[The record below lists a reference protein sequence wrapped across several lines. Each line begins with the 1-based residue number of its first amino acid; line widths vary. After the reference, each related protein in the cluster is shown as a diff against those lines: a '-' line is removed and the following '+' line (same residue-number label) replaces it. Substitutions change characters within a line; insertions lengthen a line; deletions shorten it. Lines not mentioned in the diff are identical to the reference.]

1 MTRAPYNI
9 HILLYRTGNGGN
21 REYAIFRRADDS
33 KWQGISGGGEDGETI
48 LESALREGY
57 EEASLPQ
64 STILHRLDC
73 VSYIPSSEFKA
84 SEIWGDKVVVVPMY
98 FFGGYYDGEIKLS
111 HEHSEFKWCSF
122 DEAMNLIYWHDQKNA
137 LWELNERLERGV
149 LKQCR
154 EGMQIIKVVDKSLA
168 DICDELLTYL
178 IKDERKY
185 DKNINENFVVRDWY
199 STTINNKHRVTFAAI
214 VEGEAIGFIHGLIKE
229 EAGTVVN
236 DTVVKLDALYVKNN
250 NRKQGVG
257 TALIEKF
264 KKWSKEVGAKYIDLS
279 VLVDNCSTVELYR
292 KNGFIPLESYMRH
305 ELK

>member
-1 MTRAPYNI
+1 MARAPYNI
-9 HILLYRTGNGGN
+9 HIFLYRTGKAGN
-21 REYAIFRRADDS
+21 REYAIFRRADDL

-57 EEASLPQ
+57 EEAGLPQ
-64 STILHRLDC
+64 LTNLHRLDS

-84 SEIWGDKVVVVPMY
+84 SEYWGKDVVVVPMY
-98 FFGGYYDGEIKLS
+98 FFSGYYDGEIKLS

-122 DEAMNLIYWHDQKNA
+122 DEAMNLMYWHDQKNA

-149 LKQCR
+149 LKQWR
-154 EGMQIIKVVDKSLA
+154 DGMQIIKVVDKSLA
-168 DICDELLTYL
+168 DICDGLLTEL

-185 DKNINENFVVRDWY
+185 DKNISKNLVVRDWY
-199 STTINNKHRVTFAAI
+199 STTIDNKNRVTFAAI
-214 VEGEAIGFIHGLIKE
+214 VEGEVIGFIHGFIKE
-229 EAGTVVN
+229 EAGTGVN
-236 DTVVKLDALYVKNN
+236 DTVIMLDAMYVKTN

-257 TALIEKF
+257 TALVEEL
-264 KKWSKEVGAKYIDLS
+264 KKWSKDVGAKYIDLT

-292 KNGFIPLESYMRH
+292 KYGFISLKSYMRH

>member
-1 MTRAPYNI
+1 MARAPYNI
-9 HILLYRTGNGGN
+9 HIFLYRTGKLGN

-33 KWQGISGGGEDGETI
+33 RWQGISGGGEDGETI

-57 EEASLPQ
+57 EEAGLPQ
-64 STILHRLDC
+64 ATNLYRLDS

-122 DEAMNLIYWHDQKNA
+122 DEATNLMYWHDQKNA

-149 LKQCR
+149 LKQLR
-154 EGMQIIKVVDKSLA
+154 EGMKIIKVVDKSLA
-168 DICDELLTYL
+168 DKCDDLLTDL

-199 STTINNKHRVTFAAI
+199 STTIDNKHRVTFAAI
-214 VEGEAIGFIHGLIKE
+214 LEGEAIGFIHGFVKE
-229 EAGTVVN
+229 EAGNCVN
-236 DTVVKLDALYVKNN
+236 DTVVMLDAMYVKTN
-250 NRKQGVG
+250 NRNQGVG
-257 TALIEKF
+257 TVLIGEL
-264 KKWSKEVGAKYIDLS
+264 KKWSKDVGAKYIDLT
-279 VLVDNCSTVELYR
+279 VLVDNCSAVELYR
-292 KNGFIPLESYMRH
+292 KHGFAALKSYMRY